1 MTNRVKNTETD
12 LAGNLAGV
20 LTGKQK
26 SSKVGFAIVLIL
38 IVAGI
43 IAFGLFNVFGLP
55 EGTVRITN
63 TFIDVNGDGLVDL
76 VKIADVILNTG
87 SNITFP

>member
-1 MTNRVKNTETD
+1 MTRTTPAGKVDQQSFDRGDSNR
-12 LAGNLAGV
+12 
-20 LTGKQK
+20 K
-26 SSKVGFAIVLIL
+26 SAKTMI
-38 IVAGI
+38 IVAVIAITVI
-43 IAFGLFNVFGLP
+43 IILFGMLTGLP

-87 SNITFP
+87 SNINFP